1 MKKIFK
7 IVSIVVLNVMILGTT
22 CFASENAIV
31 TLPTE
36 IHVDG
41 GKLELVGVE
50 NEDLQIFREY
60 EE

>member
-1 MKKIFK
+1 
-7 IVSIVVLNVMILGTT
+7 MILGTT